1 MPESRYALARLR
13 DLLLLFLT
21 GLFGIPGI
29 LVLIARLISRNT
41 VYTIFA
47 GSSMTFI
54 LSTCAAALVCSVIYV
69 ILPPPSCK

>member
-1 MPESRYALARLR
+1 MPGPRFHPARLR

-21 GLFGIPGI
+21 GLFGIPGT
-29 LVLIARLISRNT
+29 LVLIARIVSRNT

-54 LSTCAAALVCSVIYV
+54 LATCTTALVCGIIY
-69 ILPPPSCK
+69 ILLPPPSCK